1 MSNNKISIIR
11 PFGPSIAKVEI
22 PKELVV
28 QLNNFVDETI
38 KDENNAAKV

>member
-22 PKELVV
+22 SKELVD

-38 KDENNAAKV
+38 KDEKKI